1 MRRVR
6 VRGGEG
12 EEIVKLHNYRA
23 ASEGGN
29 ASPAGGHLMC
39 PSPHDDP
46 SHFIQNSKAWAAWV
60 CFLLGLN
67 KILVMIRNCYGKENK
82 SKQP

>member
-6 VRGGEG
+6 VRGEG

-46 SHFIQNSKAWAAWV
+46 SHFIPNWV

-67 KILVMIRNCYGKENK
+67 KILVMIRNWYGKENK

>member
-6 VRGGEG
+6 VRGEG

-29 ASPAGGHLMC
+29 ASPAGGHLMY
-39 PSPHDDP
+39 
-46 SHFIQNSKAWAAWV
+46 
-60 CFLLGLN
+60 LLCGVVVVWGD
-67 KILVMIRNCYGKENK
+67 KSAVMAMV
-82 SKQP
+82 

>member
-1 MRRVR
+1 MVIELR
-6 VRGGEG
+6 GEG
-12 EEIVKLHNYRA
+12 EEIVKLHNCRA

-46 SHFIQNSKAWAAWV
+46 SHFIQNSKAWA

-67 KILVMIRNCYGKENK
+67 KISVMIINWYGKEIK